1 MKEKE
6 KRDSQQTEGMFF
18 TASFAFIYLVKYFQ
32 SPEIVSSQD
41 NQVAGSKIKVTRN
54 RGRSANKR
62 GPKKY
67 LTNKYLGT
75 LKPDS
80 FHINSKAAIPFD
92 GGHIIDGIYIS

>member
-1 MKEKE
+1 
-6 KRDSQQTEGMFF
+6 MFF

-32 SPEIVSSQD
+32 RPEIVLSQD
-41 NQVAGSKIKVTRN
+41 NQDTGSQIRETRN

-67 LTNKYLGT
+67 QTNKYLGT
-75 LKPDS
+75 LKPGS

-92 GGHIIDGIYIS
+92 GGHIIKFIYIS